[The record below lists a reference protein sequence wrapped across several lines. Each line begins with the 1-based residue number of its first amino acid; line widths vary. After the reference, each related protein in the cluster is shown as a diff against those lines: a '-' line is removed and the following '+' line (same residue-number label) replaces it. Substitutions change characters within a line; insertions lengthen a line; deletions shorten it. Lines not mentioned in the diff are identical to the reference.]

1 MIRRPPRSTLFPYT
15 TLFRSHLSLAGL
27 RDLTLLETPPKD
39 RSPVLT
45 FIEPWDDALIE
56 EAITR
61 ELDRDG
67 QVYFVHNRVET
78 IDTIAERARTLAPAR
93 ARLAVAHGQLR
104 EADLEAVMARFV
116 RADVDVLV
124 STIIVE
130 SGLDVAN
137 ANTMIVNRADQ
148 FGLAQ
153 LYQLRGRVGRSH
165 RPAYC
170 YLLLPDLVGP
180 HAGERLR
187 VLEHHTDLGSGYRI
201 A

>member
-1 MIRRPPRSTLFPYT
+1 MTSTPVPA
-15 TLFRSHLSLAGL
+15 SLLPSNAGI
-27 RDLTLLETPPKD
+27 RDLTLLEAPPKD

-45 FIEPWDDALIE
+45 FIEPWDDALID
-56 EAITR
+56 EAIAR
-61 ELDRDG
+61 EIDRDG

-78 IDTIAERARTLAPAR
+78 IDTIAERVRALAPAR

-104 EADLEAVMARFV
+104 EAELEAVMARFV

-124 STIIVE
+124 STLIVE

-165 RPAYC
+165 RRAYC
-170 YLLLPDLVGP
+170 YLLVPDLVDADADGRP
-180 HAGERLR
+180 RGAG
-187 VLEHHTDLGSGYRI
+187 D
-201 A
+201 